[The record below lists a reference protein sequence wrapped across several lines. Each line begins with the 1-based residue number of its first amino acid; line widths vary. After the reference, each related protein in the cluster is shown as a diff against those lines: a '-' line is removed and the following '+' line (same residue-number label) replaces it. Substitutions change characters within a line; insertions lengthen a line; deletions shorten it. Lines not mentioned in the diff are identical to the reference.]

1 MTQITRV
8 GRRGPP
14 RRQKYNAK
22 KTVIDGLT
30 FASKLEAGR
39 YRELKLLVQAGQ
51 ISDLILQPKFV
62 LQDGFTD
69 RYGKRQRPIAY
80 IADFQYV
87 EEGQEVIEDTK
98 GFRNNAV
105 WMIKKKMFLKQY
117 PQYDFRIIE

>member
-1 MTQITRV
+1 MRPILRH
-8 GRRGPP
+8 G

-22 KTVIDGLT
+22 KTAVDGIV

-51 ISDLILQPKFV
+51 ISDLILQPTFV

-69 RYGKRQRPIAY
+69 RYDKRQRPIKYVAE
-80 IADFQYV
+80 FQYV
-87 EEGQEVIEDTK
+87 EEGQEVVEDTK
-98 GFRNNAV
+98 GYRGIAV
-105 WMIKKKMFLKQY
+105 WRIKKKMFLKLY